1 MHLKRPQTRFV
12 ETKVQ
17 ARGCAP
23 AGGEQADHRRL
34 GDCLG
39 SVRDARA
46 MGVPSRAAGD
56 SPVRMKPLPKDC
68 ERMEEGMRRRWLT
81 VGGVSAVLSML
92 PGLAMAAGEKATE
105 LVVVADTR
113 MLSGWNLYF
122 ATLYNEDMWLFATWA
137 VVLTTAMGMGL
148 GLIMD
153 FVMKRTGIDL
163 TSRKIVEH

>member
-1 MHLKRPQTRFV
+1 MHFHRPQTRFV
-12 ETKVQ
+12 GTKVLG
-17 ARGCAP
+17 RGCAP
-23 AGGEQADHRRL
+23 AGGELIDRRRT
-34 GDCLG
+34 GAG
-39 SVRDARA
+39 PGPARSA
-46 MGVPSRAAGD
+46 RVAGGPRWAAGEA
-56 SPVRMKPLPKDC
+56 PVRMNPLPKDR
-68 ERMEEGMRRRWLT
+68 ERMEEGMRRRWLS
-81 VGGVSAVLSML
+81 VGGLTAVLSML
-92 PGLAMAAGEKATE
+92 PGLALAAGGKAAD

-153 FVMKRTGIDL
+153 FIMKRTGIDL

>member
-1 MHLKRPQTRFV
+1 
-12 ETKVQ
+12 
-17 ARGCAP
+17 
-23 AGGEQADHRRL
+23 
-34 GDCLG
+34 
-39 SVRDARA
+39 
-46 MGVPSRAAGD
+46 
-56 SPVRMKPLPKDC
+56 
-68 ERMEEGMRRRWLT
+68 MRRRWLS
-81 VGGVSAVLSML
+81 VGGLSAVLSML
-92 PGLAMAAGEKATE
+92 PGLAMAAAEKAAD

-122 ATLYNEDMWLFATWA
+122 ASLYNEDMWLFATWA